1 MCPRG
6 TDKFCGAVIRMWNW
20 IRQNWPIIPITLA
33 LILLAIAL
41 FLSPANFL
49 NLAWFALVALTAV
62 YAYVAVTV
70 IRATSR
76 QTEETKRMIDEMRQS
91 RLDAVRP
98 SLSLQPGESTLGST
112 FSSLYLRNSGGVA
125 REVKIDI
132 NITNAEQ
139 KQAIFVPAIDRD
151 HMVYLPINNV
161 DSLYITGGVMN
172 VHIDFIDSYNQSLT
186 ENLSLDFSKLKE
198 EWRKLTGQYSELNE
212 IRRVLENIERSVHN
226 IERKFW
232 ST

>member
-1 MCPRG
+1 M
-6 TDKFCGAVIRMWNW
+6 IRMWNW

-98 SLSLQPGESTLGST
+98 SLSLQPGESTLGGI

-186 ENLSLDFSKLKE
+186 EDLFLDFSKLKE
-198 EWRKLTGQYSELNE
+198 EGRKLTGQYSELNE

-226 IERKFW
+226 IERKIW
-232 ST
+232 SA

>member
-1 MCPRG
+1 M
-6 TDKFCGAVIRMWNW
+6 W

-98 SLSLQPGESTLGST
+98 SLSLQPGESTLGGI

-198 EWRKLTGQYSELNE
+198 EGRKLTGQYSELNE